1 MQKASFLFQKTLVYN
16 KISLDTNVKKNQN
29 AIKGISVFMLLFKN
43 YYGKST
49 VKSKKCF
56 QIVKLQNQINPIYKQ
71 KKSCQ
76 IMATLNKH
84 EDIKRESIK
93 NFV

>member
-1 MQKASFLFQKTLVYN
+1 MSFLNSIV
-16 KISLDTNVKKNQN
+16 
-29 AIKGISVFMLLFKN
+29 
-43 YYGKST
+43 T
-49 VKSKKCF
+49 VMF
-56 QIVKLQNQINPIYKQ
+56 LQ

-93 NFV
+93 KSLLYPLIYCPLFSS